1 MSNGRMRR
9 LQRQIIQLKEE
20 NESLREENL
29 SLKRENEALKK
40 KLSAYE
46 ESPPRKK
53 IIYKANTTRKQ
64 KKPGR
69 RPGHTGTSGK
79 SLSVSMP

>member
-1 MSNGRMRR
+1 MSKGRVRR
-9 LQRQIIQLKEE
+9 LQRQIRQLKRE

-40 KLSAYE
+40 KLATYE

-53 IIYKANTTRKQ
+53 ITCKANTTRKQ